1 MKKCFYF
8 AFATLLMTMPL
19 TGCSSDEEIVKD
31 PEVVRPD
38 DNKTAQDEG
47 ENKDDP
53 NPNGDTSDPNTG
65 SVVVRSISLTDS
77 QKEAVTRNND
87 FTFNF
92 YRALNKTDGLKG
104 KSNVVSPL
112 SLTYVLG
119 MLNAGA
125 TGQTSSEIL
134 KLLGYGDNDSQA
146 LNDLCKE
153 LIDNA
158 PIVDES
164 VKLRLA
170 DLVATASNQ
179 SITLA
184 DDYSKTVK
192 DYYDGEAVSLDFTSQ
207 AAVDFING
215 WCSEKTEG
223 MIPSIIS
230 KDNLAASLLVL
241 LNTVYFNAP
250 WTHPFDKAETKDMEF
265 TREDGVKVTLPMM
278 HREDAVCLSDEGAY
292 QVLGLS
298 YGEGQRWTMYILLP
312 HEGKTVDDVLAGL
325 SAKRLEEYAEFTSLY
340 VESGM
345 ATDVDVL
352 LPRFKSETSNL
363 LNDVIAGMGAPS
375 MFKPMN
381 EFTGMSTSP
390 QAKDLFVG
398 LIKQN
403 AAIEVSEAGTEAAAA
418 TIAMMCTST
427 GEHTSYT
434 KPTFH
439 ADHPFVYLIQEAS
452 SGAVFFIGTYQGE

>member
-1 MKKCFYF
+1 MRKSYYYVVLA
-8 AFATLLMTMPL
+8 AFMTMSFS
-19 TGCSSDEEIVKD
+19 GCSSDEVTVEEA
-31 PEVVRPD
+31 EVVRPD
-38 DNKTAQDEG
+38 DNKNAQDEG
-47 ENKDDP
+47 ES
-53 NPNGDTSDPNTG
+53 NGDMSDPNTG

-92 YRALNKTDGLKG
+92 YRALSKTDGLKG

-134 KLLGYGDNDSQA
+134 NLLGYGDNDSQA

-223 MIPSIIS
+223 MIPSIVS

-250 WTHPFDKAETKDMEF
+250 WTHPFDEAETIEMNF

-278 HREDAVCLSDEGAY
+278 HREDAVYLGYEEAC

-312 HEGKTVDDVLAGL
+312 HEGKTVNDVLDGL
-325 SAKRLEEYAEFTSLY
+325 STKRLERFAGFTSKY
-340 VESGM
+340 VENGKST
-345 ATDVDVL
+345 AVDVL
-352 LPRFKSETSNL
+352 LPRFKSESSNL
-363 LNDVIAGMGAPS
+363 LNEMIAGMGAPS

-381 EFTGMSTSP
+381 EFTGMSP

-398 LIKQN
+398 IIKQN

-418 TIAMMCTST
+418 TVVAMLTSDGIHT
-427 GEHTSYT
+427 GSV
-434 KPTFH
+434 PTFH
-439 ADHPFVYLIQEAS
+439 ANHPFVYLIQEAS

>member
-19 TGCSSDEEIVKD
+19 TSCSSDEEIVKD

-53 NPNGDTSDPNTG
+53 NPNGDTTDPNTG

-77 QKEAVTRNND
+77 QKEAVIRNND

-92 YRALNKTDGLKG
+92 YRALSKTDGLKG

-119 MLNAGA
+119 MLNTGA

-223 MIPSIIS
+223 MIPSIIG

-250 WTHPFDKAETKDMEF
+250 WTHPFDKAETIDMKF

-278 HREDAVCLSDEGAY
+278 HRVGAVCLGDESAY

-325 SAKRLEEYAEFTSLY
+325 SSKRLEEYARHTSLY
-340 VESGM
+340 VESGFEI
-345 ATDVDVL
+345 DVDVL
-352 LPRFKSETSNL
+352 LPRFKSESSNL

-381 EFTGMSTSP
+381 EFTGMSP

-398 LIKQN
+398 IIKQN

-418 TIAMMCTST
+418 TIAMMYDST

>member
-1 MKKCFYF
+1 MKKYF
-8 AFATLLMTMPL
+8 LFWIVCGLLVL
-19 TGCSSDEEIVKD
+19 AGCSSDEKIVG
-31 PEVVRPD
+31 EERMERPD
-38 DNKTAQDEG
+38 DKTAQDEG
-47 ENKDDP
+47 EKNA
-53 NPNGDTSDPNTG
+53 NPNGDTSATNTG
-65 SVVVRSISLTDS
+65 DVVVRSISLTDS

-230 KDNLAASLLVL
+230 KDNLEASLLVL

-298 YGEGQRWTMYILLP
+298 YGEGQRWKMYILLP

-452 SGAVFFIGTYQGE
+452 SGAIFFIGTYQGN

>member
-1 MKKCFYF
+1 
-8 AFATLLMTMPL
+8 
-19 TGCSSDEEIVKD
+19 
-31 PEVVRPD
+31 
-38 DNKTAQDEG
+38 
-47 ENKDDP
+47 
-53 NPNGDTSDPNTG
+53 
-65 SVVVRSISLTDS
+65 
-77 QKEAVTRNND
+77 
-87 FTFNF
+87 
-92 YRALNKTDGLKG
+92 
-104 KSNVVSPL
+104 
-112 SLTYVLG
+112 
-119 MLNAGA
+119 
-125 TGQTSSEIL
+125 
-134 KLLGYGDNDSQA
+134 
-146 LNDLCKE
+146 
-153 LIDNA
+153 
-158 PIVDES
+158 
-164 VKLRLA
+164 
-170 DLVATASNQ
+170 
-179 SITLA
+179 
-184 DDYSKTVK
+184 
-192 DYYDGEAVSLDFTSQ
+192 
-207 AAVDFING
+207 
-215 WCSEKTEG
+215 

-230 KDNLAASLLVL
+230 KDNLEASLLVL

>member
-1 MKKCFYF
+1 MRKSYYYVLLAVFM
-8 AFATLLMTMPL
+8 TLSFS
-19 TGCSSDEEIVKD
+19 GCSSDEEIVNE
-31 PEVVRPD
+31 PE
-38 DNKTAQDEG
+38 TAQDEG
-47 ENKDDP
+47 EKKD
-53 NPNGDTSDPNTG
+53 NSNGGTSDPNTG
-65 SVVVRSISLTDS
+65 SVIVRSISLTDS
-77 QKEAVTRNND
+77 QKEAVIRNND

-92 YRALNKTDGLKG
+92 YRALSKTDGLKG

-134 KLLGYGDNDSQA
+134 KLLGYEDNDGQS
-146 LNDLCKE
+146 LNELCKE

-158 PIVDES
+158 PNVDES

-170 DLVATASNQ
+170 DLVATASNR
-179 SITLA
+179 SITLT
-184 DDYSKTVK
+184 DDFSKTVK
-192 DYYDGEAVSLDFTSQ
+192 NYYDGETTSLDFTSQ
-207 AAVDFING
+207 SAVDFING

-223 MIPSIIS
+223 MIPSIVN
-230 KDNLAASLLVL
+230 KDDLTSSLLVL

-265 TREDGVKVTLPMM
+265 TREDGVKVNLPMM
-278 HREDAVCLSDEGAY
+278 HRKDAVYVGYEDAY

-312 HEGKTVDDVLAGL
+312 HEGKSIDDVLTGL
-325 SAKRLEEYAEFTSLY
+325 SARRLEEFAKFTSKY
-340 VESGM
+340 VERGESIPI
-345 ATDVDVL
+345 DVL
-352 LPRFKSETSNL
+352 LPRFKSESSNL

-381 EFTGMSTSP
+381 GFTGMSP

-403 AAIEVSEAGTEAAAA
+403 AGIEVSEAGTEAAAA
-418 TIAMMCTST
+418 TIAVMYTSN
-427 GEHTSYT
+427 GIHSSA
-434 KPTFH
+434 PTFH

>member
-65 SVVVRSISLTDS
+65 SVVVRSISLTNS
-77 QKEAVTRNND
+77 QKEAVIRNND

-92 YRALNKTDGLKG
+92 YRALSKTDGLKG

-134 KLLGYGDNDSQA
+134 NLLGYGDNDSQA

>member
-1 MKKCFYF
+1 MKKYF
-8 AFATLLMTMPL
+8 IFAMAFVLSVGM
-19 TGCSSDEEIVKD
+19 TGCSSDEVTVEE

-38 DNKTAQDEG
+38 DNKTAQDAG
-47 ENKDDP
+47 KNND
-53 NPNGDTSDPNTG
+53 NPNGDTTDPNTG

-77 QKEAVTRNND
+77 QKEAVIRNND

-92 YRALNKTDGLKG
+92 YRALSKTDGLKG

-134 KLLGYGDNDSQA
+134 NLLGYGDNDSQA

-223 MIPSIIS
+223 MIPSIIG

-250 WTHPFDKAETKDMEF
+250 WTHPFDKAETIDMKF

-278 HREDAVCLSDEGAY
+278 HRVGAVCLGDESAY

-325 SAKRLEEYAEFTSLY
+325 SAKRLEEYARHTSLY
-340 VESGM
+340 VESGFEV
-345 ATDVDVL
+345 DVDVL
-352 LPRFKSETSNL
+352 LPRFKSESSNL

-381 EFTGMSTSP
+381 EFTGMSP

-398 LIKQN
+398 IIKQN

-418 TIAMMCTST
+418 TIAMMYDST

>member
-1 MKKCFYF
+1 MRKSYYYVLLAVFM
-8 AFATLLMTMPL
+8 TLSFS
-19 TGCSSDEEIVKD
+19 GCSSDEEIVNE
-31 PEVVRPD
+31 PE
-38 DNKTAQDEG
+38 TAQDEG
-47 ENKDDP
+47 EKKD
-53 NPNGDTSDPNTG
+53 NSNGGTSDPNTG
-65 SVVVRSISLTDS
+65 SVIVRSISLTDS
-77 QKEAVTRNND
+77 QKEAVIRNND

-92 YRALNKTDGLKG
+92 YRALSKTDGLKG

-134 KLLGYGDNDSQA
+134 KLLGYEDNDGQS
-146 LNDLCKE
+146 LNELCKE

-158 PIVDES
+158 PNVDES

-170 DLVATASNQ
+170 DLVATASNR
-179 SITLA
+179 SITLT
-184 DDYSKTVK
+184 DDFSKTVK
-192 DYYDGEAVSLDFTSQ
+192 NYYDGETTSLDFTSQ
-207 AAVDFING
+207 SAVDFING

-223 MIPSIIS
+223 MIPSIVN
-230 KDNLAASLLVL
+230 KDDLTASLLVL

-250 WTHPFDKAETKDMEF
+250 WTHPFDKAETKDVEF
-265 TREDGVKVTLPMM
+265 IREDGVKVTLPMM
-278 HREDAVCLSDEGAY
+278 HRKDAVYVGYEDAY
-292 QVLGLS
+292 HVLGLS

-325 SAKRLEEYAEFTSLY
+325 SARRLEEFAESTSKY
-340 VESGM
+340 VKRGESI
-345 ATDVDVL
+345 AIDVL
-352 LPRFKSETSNL
+352 LPRFKSESSNL
-363 LNDVIAGMGAPS
+363 LNDVIADMGAPS

-381 EFTGMSTSP
+381 GFTGMSP

-403 AAIEVSEAGTEAAAA
+403 AGIEVSEAGTEAAAA
-418 TIAMMCTST
+418 TIAAMFTSN
-427 GEHTSYT
+427 GIHSSG
-434 KPTFH
+434 PTFH

>member
-8 AFATLLMTMPL
+8 EFATLLMTMPL

-53 NPNGDTSDPNTG
+53 NPNGDASDPNTG

-92 YRALNKTDGLKG
+92 YRALSKTDGLKG

-134 KLLGYGDNDSQA
+134 NLLGYGDNDSQA

-184 DDYSKTVK
+184 DDFSKTVK

>member
-1 MKKCFYF
+1 MKKYF
-8 AFATLLMTMPL
+8 IFAMSLMLSAGMM

-53 NPNGDTSDPNTG
+53 NGDTTDPNTG

-92 YRALNKTDGLKG
+92 YRALSKTDGLKG

-223 MIPSIIS
+223 MIPSIVS
-230 KDNLAASLLVL
+230 KDNLDASLLVL

-278 HREDAVCLSDEGAY
+278 HREDAVYLGSENAC

-312 HEGKTVDDVLAGL
+312 YEGKTVDDVLAGL
-325 SAKRLEEYAEFTSLY
+325 SAKRLERFAESTSKF
-340 VESGM
+340 VENGKST
-345 ATDVDVL
+345 AVDVL
-352 LPRFKSETSNL
+352 LPRFKSESSNL
-363 LNDVIAGMGAPS
+363 LNEMIAGMGAPS

-381 EFTGMSTSP
+381 EFTGMSP

-403 AAIEVSEAGTEAAAA
+403 AAIAVSEAGTEAAAA
-418 TIAMMCTST
+418 TIVTMLTSDGIHT
-427 GEHTSYT
+427 GSV
-434 KPTFH
+434 PTFH

>member
-1 MKKCFYF
+1 MRKSYYYVVAAMF
-8 AFATLLMTMPL
+8 MTMSFS
-19 TGCSSDEEIVKD
+19 GCSSDEEVVNE

-47 ENKDDP
+47 KNNDNP
-53 NPNGDTSDPNTG
+53 NPNGDTTDPNTG

-77 QKEAVTRNND
+77 QKEAVIRNND

-92 YRALNKTDGLKG
+92 YRALSKTDGLKG

-134 KLLGYGDNDSQA
+134 KLLGYGENDGQA

-223 MIPSIIS
+223 MIPSIIG

-250 WTHPFDKAETKDMEF
+250 WTHPFDKAETIDMKF

-278 HREDAVCLSDEGAY
+278 HRVGAVCLGDESAY

-325 SAKRLEEYAEFTSLY
+325 SSKRLEEYARHTSLY
-340 VESGM
+340 VESGFEI
-345 ATDVDVL
+345 DVDVL
-352 LPRFKSETSNL
+352 LPRFKSESSNL

-381 EFTGMSTSP
+381 EFTGMSP

-398 LIKQN
+398 IIKQN

-418 TIAMMCTST
+418 TIAMMYDST

-434 KPTFH
+434 KTTFH

>member
-1 MKKCFYF
+1 MKKSYYYVVLAVF
-8 AFATLLMTMPL
+8 MTMSFS
-19 TGCSSDEEIVKD
+19 GCSSDEVTVEE

-38 DNKTAQDEG
+38 DSKTAQDEG
-47 ENKDDP
+47 EKKDNSNADA
-53 NPNGDTSDPNTG
+53 SDPSTG

-77 QKEAVTRNND
+77 QKEAVIRNND
-87 FTFNF
+87 FSFNF
-92 YRALNKTDGLKG
+92 YRALSKTAELKG

-134 KLLGYGDNDSQA
+134 KLLGYGENDGQA

-250 WTHPFDKAETKDMEF
+250 WTHPFNKAETKDMEF
-265 TREDGVKVTLPMM
+265 TCEDGVKVTLPMM
-278 HREDAVCLSDEGAY
+278 HCEGAVCLGDEDAY

-298 YGEGQRWTMYILLP
+298 YGEDQIWTMYILLP
-312 HEGKTVDDVLAGL
+312 HDGKTVDDVLADL
-325 SAKRLEEYAEFTSLY
+325 SARRLVEYTKLTSLY
-340 VESGM
+340 VKNGM
-345 ATDVDVL
+345 AIDVDVL
-352 LPRFKSETSNL
+352 LPRFKSDSSNL
-363 LNDVIAGMGAPS
+363 LNNVIASMGAPS

-390 QAKDLFVG
+390 QAKDLLVG

-418 TIAMMCTST
+418 TIASMLTSD
-427 GEHTSYT
+427 GEHTGYT

-452 SGAVFFIGTYQGE
+452 SGAVFFIGTYQGK

>member
-1 MKKCFYF
+1 
-8 AFATLLMTMPL
+8 MTMSFS
-19 TGCSSDEEIVKD
+19 GCSSDEVTVEEA
-31 PEVVRPD
+31 EVVRPD
-38 DNKTAQDEG
+38 DNKNAQDEG
-47 ENKDDP
+47 ES
-53 NPNGDTSDPNTG
+53 NGDMSDPNTG

-92 YRALNKTDGLKG
+92 YRALSKTDGLKG

-134 KLLGYGDNDSQA
+134 NLLGYGDNDSQA

-223 MIPSIIS
+223 MIPSIVS

-250 WTHPFDKAETKDMEF
+250 WTHPFDEAETIEMNF

-278 HREDAVCLSDEGAY
+278 HREDAVYLGSENAC

-312 HEGKTVDDVLAGL
+312 YEGKTVDDVLAGL
-325 SAKRLEEYAEFTSLY
+325 SAKRLERFAESTSKF
-340 VESGM
+340 VENGKST
-345 ATDVDVL
+345 AVDVL
-352 LPRFKSETSNL
+352 LPRFKSESSNL
-363 LNDVIAGMGAPS
+363 LNEMIAGMGAPS

-381 EFTGMSTSP
+381 EFTGMSP

-398 LIKQN
+398 IIKQN
-403 AAIEVSEAGTEAAAA
+403 ASIEVSEAGTEAAAA
-418 TIAMMCTST
+418 TVVAMLTSDGIHT
-427 GEHTSYT
+427 GSV
-434 KPTFH
+434 PTFH
-439 ADHPFVYLIQEAS
+439 ANHPFVYLIQEAS
-452 SGAVFFIGTYQGE
+452 SGAVFFIGTYHGE

>member
-1 MKKCFYF
+1 MRKSYYYVVLA
-8 AFATLLMTMPL
+8 AFMTMSFS
-19 TGCSSDEEIVKD
+19 GCSSDEVTVEEA
-31 PEVVRPD
+31 EVVRPD
-38 DNKTAQDEG
+38 DNKNAQDEG
-47 ENKDDP
+47 ES
-53 NPNGDTSDPNTG
+53 NGDMSDPNTG

-92 YRALNKTDGLKG
+92 YRALSKTDGLKG

-125 TGQTSSEIL
+125 TGQTSCEIL
-134 KLLGYGDNDSQA
+134 KLLGYGNNDSQA

-223 MIPSIIS
+223 MIPSIVS
-230 KDNLAASLLVL
+230 KDNLVASLLVL

-278 HREDAVCLSDEGAY
+278 HREDAVYLGSENAC

-312 HEGKTVDDVLAGL
+312 YEGKTVDDVLAGL
-325 SAKRLEEYAEFTSLY
+325 SAKRLERFAESTSKF
-340 VESGM
+340 VENGKST
-345 ATDVDVL
+345 AVDVL
-352 LPRFKSETSNL
+352 LPRFKSESSNL

-381 EFTGMSTSP
+381 EFTGMSP

-418 TIAMMCTST
+418 TIVTMLTSDGIHT
-427 GEHTSYT
+427 GSV
-434 KPTFH
+434 PTFH

-452 SGAVFFIGTYQGE
+452 SGAVFFIGTYQGK

>member
-1 MKKCFYF
+1 MKKYF
-8 AFATLLMTMPL
+8 IFAMAFVLSVGM
-19 TGCSSDEEIVKD
+19 TGCSSDEVTVEE

-38 DNKTAQDEG
+38 DNKTAQDAG
-47 ENKDDP
+47 KNND
-53 NPNGDTSDPNTG
+53 NPNGDTTDPNTG

-77 QKEAVTRNND
+77 QKEAVIRNND

-92 YRALNKTDGLKG
+92 YRALSKTEGLKG

-125 TGQTSSEIL
+125 TGQTSCEIL
-134 KLLGYGDNDSQA
+134 KLLGYGNNDSQA

-207 AAVDFING
+207 SAVDFING

-223 MIPSIIS
+223 MIPSIVS
-230 KDNLAASLLVL
+230 KDNLVASLLVL

-278 HREDAVCLSDEGAY
+278 HRENAVYLGSENAC

-312 HEGKTVDDVLAGL
+312 YEGKTVDDVLAGL
-325 SAKRLEEYAEFTSLY
+325 SAKRLERFAESTSKF
-340 VESGM
+340 VENGKST
-345 ATDVDVL
+345 AVDVL
-352 LPRFKSETSNL
+352 LPRFKSESSNL
-363 LNDVIAGMGAPS
+363 LNEMIAGMGAPS

-381 EFTGMSTSP
+381 EFTGMSP

-418 TIAMMCTST
+418 TIVTMLTSDGIHT
-427 GEHTSYT
+427 GSV
-434 KPTFH
+434 PTFH

-452 SGAVFFIGTYQGE
+452 SGAVFFIGTYQGK

>member
-1 MKKCFYF
+1 MRKSYYYVVLA
-8 AFATLLMTMPL
+8 AFMTMSFS
-19 TGCSSDEEIVKD
+19 GCSSDEVTVEEA
-31 PEVVRPD
+31 EVVRPD
-38 DNKTAQDEG
+38 DNKNAQDEG
-47 ENKDDP
+47 ES
-53 NPNGDTSDPNTG
+53 NGDMSDPNTG

-92 YRALNKTDGLKG
+92 YRALSKTDGLKG

-134 KLLGYGDNDSQA
+134 NLLGYGDNDSQA

-223 MIPSIIS
+223 MIPSIVS

-250 WTHPFDKAETKDMEF
+250 WTHPFDEAETIEMNF

-278 HREDAVCLSDEGAY
+278 HREDAVYLGSENAC

-312 HEGKTVDDVLAGL
+312 YEGKTVDDVLAGL
-325 SAKRLEEYAEFTSLY
+325 SAKRLERFAESTLKF
-340 VESGM
+340 VENGKST
-345 ATDVDVL
+345 AVDVL
-352 LPRFKSETSNL
+352 LPRFKSESSNL
-363 LNDVIAGMGAPS
+363 LNEMIAGMGAPS

-381 EFTGMSTSP
+381 EFTGMSP

-398 LIKQN
+398 IIKQN
-403 AAIEVSEAGTEAAAA
+403 ASIEVSEAGTEAAAA
-418 TIAMMCTST
+418 TVVAMLTSDGIHT
-427 GEHTSYT
+427 GSV
-434 KPTFH
+434 PTFH
-439 ADHPFVYLIQEAS
+439 ANHPFVYLIQEAS
-452 SGAVFFIGTYQGE
+452 SGAVFFIGTYHGE

>member
-1 MKKCFYF
+1 MRKSYYYVVLA
-8 AFATLLMTMPL
+8 AFMTMSFS
-19 TGCSSDEEIVKD
+19 GCSSDEVTVEEA
-31 PEVVRPD
+31 EVVRPD
-38 DNKTAQDEG
+38 DNKNAQDEG
-47 ENKDDP
+47 ES
-53 NPNGDTSDPNTG
+53 NGDMSDPNTG

-92 YRALNKTDGLKG
+92 YRALSKTDGLKG

-134 KLLGYGDNDSQA
+134 NLLGYGDNDSQA

-223 MIPSIIS
+223 MIPSIVS

-250 WTHPFDKAETKDMEF
+250 WTHPFDEAETIEMNF

-278 HREDAVCLSDEGAY
+278 HREDAVYLGSENAC

-312 HEGKTVDDVLAGL
+312 YEGKTVDDVLAGL
-325 SAKRLEEYAEFTSLY
+325 SAKRLERFAESTSKF
-340 VESGM
+340 VENGKST
-345 ATDVDVL
+345 AVDVL
-352 LPRFKSETSNL
+352 LPRFKSESSNL
-363 LNDVIAGMGAPS
+363 LNEMIAGMGAPS

-381 EFTGMSTSP
+381 EFTGMSP

-398 LIKQN
+398 IIKQN
-403 AAIEVSEAGTEAAAA
+403 ASIEVSEAGTEAAAA
-418 TIAMMCTST
+418 TVVAMLTSDGIHT
-427 GEHTSYT
+427 GSV
-434 KPTFH
+434 PTFH
-439 ADHPFVYLIQEAS
+439 ANHPFVYLIQEAS
-452 SGAVFFIGTYQGE
+452 SGAVFFIGTYHGE

>member
-1 MKKCFYF
+1 MKKYLYF
-8 AFATLLMTMPL
+8 AIAALMVAMSL
-19 TGCSSDEEIVKD
+19 TGCSSDEVTVKE
-31 PEVVRPD
+31 PEMVCPD
-38 DNKTAQDEG
+38 DNKTAQDER
-47 ENKDDP
+47 EKND
-53 NPNGDTSDPNTG
+53 NSNGDTSDPNTG
-65 SVVVRSISLTDS
+65 CVVVRSISLTNS
-77 QKEAVTRNND
+77 QKEAVIRNND

-92 YRALNKTDGLKG
+92 YRALSKTDGLKG

-134 KLLGYGDNDSQA
+134 KLLGYGENDSQA

-158 PIVDES
+158 PIVDGS

-184 DDYSKTVK
+184 DNYIKTVK
-192 DYYDGEAVSLDFTSQ
+192 NYYDGEAVSLDFTSQ
-207 AAVDFING
+207 SAVDFING

-223 MIPSIIS
+223 TIPSIVS

-250 WTHPFDKAETKDMEF
+250 WTHPFDKAETKDMKF
-265 TREDGVKVTLPMM
+265 NREDGKKVTLPMM
-278 HREDAVCLSDEGAY
+278 HCEGAVCLGDEGAY

-312 HEGKTVDDVLAGL
+312 HEGKTVDDVLADL
-325 SAKRLEEYAEFTSLY
+325 SAKRLERFARFTSLY
-340 VESGM
+340 VESDM
-345 ATDVDVL
+345 AVDVDVL
-352 LPRFKSETSNL
+352 LPRFKSESSNL

-381 EFTGMSTSP
+381 EFTGMSP
-390 QAKDLFVG
+390 QAKDLLVG

-418 TIAMMCTST
+418 TIAMMYTFDGGHT
-427 GEHTSYT
+427 GYT
-434 KPTFH
+434 KPIFH

>member
-1 MKKCFYF
+1 MKKYF
-8 AFATLLMTMPL
+8 VFAISLILSAGMI
-19 TGCSSDEEIVKD
+19 TGCSSDEEVVKE

-38 DNKTAQDEG
+38 DNKTAQDER
-47 ENKDDP
+47 EKKD
-53 NPNGDTSDPNTG
+53 NANGDTSDPSTG

-77 QKEAVTRNND
+77 QKEAVIRNND
-87 FTFNF
+87 FSFNF
-92 YRALNKTDGLKG
+92 YRALSKTDGLKG

-134 KLLGYGDNDSQA
+134 KLLGYGENDGHA

-207 AAVDFING
+207 AAVDFINS

-250 WTHPFDKAETKDMEF
+250 WTHPFNKAETKDMEF
-265 TREDGVKVTLPMM
+265 TCENGVKVTLPMM
-278 HREDAVCLSDEGAY
+278 HREGAVCLEDEGAY

-325 SAKRLEEYAEFTSLY
+325 SAKRLEEYAKFTSLF

-352 LPRFKSETSNL
+352 LPRFKSESSNL

-381 EFTGMSTSP
+381 EFTGISTSP
-390 QAKDLFVG
+390 RAKDLFVG
-398 LIKQN
+398 FIKQN

-418 TIAMMCTST
+418 TIAMMYTSD
-427 GEHTSYT
+427 GEHTGYT

>member
-1 MKKCFYF
+1 MRKSYYYVVLA
-8 AFATLLMTMPL
+8 AFMTMSFS
-19 TGCSSDEEIVKD
+19 GCSSDEVTVEEA
-31 PEVVRPD
+31 EVVRPD
-38 DNKTAQDEG
+38 DNKNAQDEG
-47 ENKDDP
+47 ES
-53 NPNGDTSDPNTG
+53 NGDMSDPNTG
-65 SVVVRSISLTDS
+65 SVVVRSISLTNS
-77 QKEAVTRNND
+77 QKEAVIRNND

-92 YRALNKTDGLKG
+92 YRALSKTDGLKG

-230 KDNLAASLLVL
+230 KDNLEASLLVL

-250 WTHPFDKAETKDMEF
+250 WTHPFDEAETIEMNF

-278 HREDAVCLSDEGAY
+278 HREDAVYLGSENAC

-312 HEGKTVDDVLAGL
+312 YEGKTVDDVLAGL
-325 SAKRLEEYAEFTSLY
+325 SAKRLERFAESTSKF
-340 VESGM
+340 VENGKST
-345 ATDVDVL
+345 AVDVL
-352 LPRFKSETSNL
+352 LPRFKSESSNL
-363 LNDVIAGMGAPS
+363 LNEMIAGMGAPS

-381 EFTGMSTSP
+381 EFTGMSP

-398 LIKQN
+398 IIKQN
-403 AAIEVSEAGTEAAAA
+403 ASIEVSEAGTEAAAA
-418 TIAMMCTST
+418 TVVAMLTSDGIHT
-427 GEHTSYT
+427 GSV
-434 KPTFH
+434 PTFH
-439 ADHPFVYLIQEAS
+439 ANHPFVYLIQEAS
-452 SGAVFFIGTYQGE
+452 SGAVFFIGTYHGE

>member
-1 MKKCFYF
+1 MRKSYYYVVLA
-8 AFATLLMTMPL
+8 AFMTMSFS
-19 TGCSSDEEIVKD
+19 GCSSDEVTVEEA
-31 PEVVRPD
+31 EVVRPD
-38 DNKTAQDEG
+38 DNKNAQDEG
-47 ENKDDP
+47 ES
-53 NPNGDTSDPNTG
+53 NGDMSDPNTG

-92 YRALNKTDGLKG
+92 YRALSKTDGLKG

-125 TGQTSSEIL
+125 TGQTSCEIL
-134 KLLGYGDNDSQA
+134 KLLGYGNNDSQA

-223 MIPSIIS
+223 MIPSIVS
-230 KDNLAASLLVL
+230 KDNLVASLLVL

-278 HREDAVCLSDEGAY
+278 HREDAVYLGSENAC

-312 HEGKTVDDVLAGL
+312 YEGKTVDDVLAGL
-325 SAKRLEEYAEFTSLY
+325 SAKRLERFAESTSKF
-340 VESGM
+340 VENGKST
-345 ATDVDVL
+345 AVDVL
-352 LPRFKSETSNL
+352 LPRFKSESSNL

-381 EFTGMSTSP
+381 EFTGMSP

-418 TIAMMCTST
+418 TIVTMLTSDGIHT
-427 GEHTSYT
+427 GSV
-434 KPTFH
+434 PTFH

>member
-1 MKKCFYF
+1 MKKYF
-8 AFATLLMTMPL
+8 IFAMAFVLSVGM
-19 TGCSSDEEIVKD
+19 TGCSSDEVTVEE

-38 DNKTAQDEG
+38 DNKTAQDAG
-47 ENKDDP
+47 KNND
-53 NPNGDTSDPNTG
+53 NPNGDTTDPNTG

-77 QKEAVTRNND
+77 QKEAVIRNND
-87 FTFNF
+87 FTFDF
-92 YRALNKTDGLKG
+92 YRALSKTEGLKG

-125 TGQTSSEIL
+125 TGQTSCEIL
-134 KLLGYGDNDSQA
+134 KLLGYGNNDSQA

-207 AAVDFING
+207 SAVDFING

-223 MIPSIIS
+223 MIPSIVS
-230 KDNLAASLLVL
+230 KDNLVASLLVL

-278 HREDAVCLSDEGAY
+278 HREDAVYLGSENAC

-312 HEGKTVDDVLAGL
+312 YEGKTVDDVLAGL
-325 SAKRLEEYAEFTSLY
+325 SAKRLERFAESTSKF
-340 VESGM
+340 VENGKST
-345 ATDVDVL
+345 AVDVL
-352 LPRFKSETSNL
+352 LPRFKSESSNL
-363 LNDVIAGMGAPS
+363 LNEMIAGMGAPS

-381 EFTGMSTSP
+381 EFTGMSP

-418 TIAMMCTST
+418 TIVTMLTSDGIHT
-427 GEHTSYT
+427 GSV
-434 KPTFH
+434 PTFH

>member
-1 MKKCFYF
+1 MKKSYYYVVAAMF
-8 AFATLLMTMPL
+8 MTMSFS
-19 TGCSSDEEIVKD
+19 GCSSDEEVVNE

-47 ENKDDP
+47 KNNDNP
-53 NPNGDTSDPNTG
+53 NPNGDTTDPNTG

-77 QKEAVTRNND
+77 QKEAVIRNND

-92 YRALNKTDGLKG
+92 YRALSKTDGLKG

-134 KLLGYGDNDSQA
+134 KLLGYGDDDSQA

-223 MIPSIIS
+223 MIPSIIG

-250 WTHPFDKAETKDMEF
+250 WTHPFDKAETIDMKF

-278 HREDAVCLSDEGAY
+278 HRVGAVCLGDESAY

-325 SAKRLEEYAEFTSLY
+325 SSKRLEEYAGHTSLY
-340 VESGM
+340 VESGFEI
-345 ATDVDVL
+345 DVDVL
-352 LPRFKSETSNL
+352 LPRFKSESSNL

-381 EFTGMSTSP
+381 EFTGMSP

-398 LIKQN
+398 IIKQN

-418 TIAMMCTST
+418 TIAMMYDST